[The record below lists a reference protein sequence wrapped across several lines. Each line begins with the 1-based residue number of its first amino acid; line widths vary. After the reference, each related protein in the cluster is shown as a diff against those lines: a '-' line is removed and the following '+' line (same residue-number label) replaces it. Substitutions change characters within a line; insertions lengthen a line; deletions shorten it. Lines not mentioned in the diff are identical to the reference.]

1 MDQRT
6 AVMNLFEEQG
16 GFQPATPPRG
26 ESPPRRDEAGV
37 TDLDQV
43 LGDLGYTKLDVITT
57 QVGDRE
63 KVAYIKAF
71 NSEGNIVF
79 VLADRP
85 GSLSIDGRIVVQ
97 AADSSTIGASLR
109 VRSEQCA
116 SASGCGVLLQCD
128 RSFCVL
134 RRDDMGKV
142 HEENLASSSASSESS
157 VRGIFP
163 VVTLSEILTDN
174 KDATLRVRQATE
186 AIQRSSLESSL
197 RGIQQLESSARDLLI
212 HLDVYRRY
220 YQELQQ
226 QRLIEIKAAR
236 QVASQYEALQ
246 QRGPL
251 SQEDIVKKQQIIN
264 KLWQLNK
271 MSLQLSG
278 GAADLARYQ
287 EKVDSLVLGVKD
299 AFFQLFVEAK
309 EHLDPEVSRKT
320 LDAAHWG
327 LPPEINRLASLR
339 AEVGSLS
346 VPSTPEMRSLR
357 RVLGV

>member
-6 AVMNLFEEQG
+6 SAVMSLFKEQG
-16 GFQPATPPRG
+16 GFQPATPPRS
-26 ESPPRRDEAGV
+26 ESPPRRDNQV
-37 TDLDQV
+37 LDLDRA
-43 LGDLGYTKLDVITT
+43 LGDFGYTKLDVITT
-57 QVGDRE
+57 RTEDRE

-79 VLADRP
+79 ILADRP

-97 AADSSTIGASLR
+97 AADSPVVGASLR
-109 VRSEQCA
+109 MRSEQCA

-128 RSFCVL
+128 RMFCVL
-134 RRDDMGKV
+134 RRDDTGKI
-142 HEENLASSSASSESS
+142 HEENLAASSIPSGS
-157 VRGIFP
+157 TIRGVFP
-163 VVTLSEILTDN
+163 VITLSEILTDN

-197 RGIQQLESSARDLLI
+197 RGIQRLESSSRDLLI
-212 HLDVYRRY
+212 HINAYHRY

-226 QRLIEIKAAR
+226 QHLIEVKAVR

-246 QRGPL
+246 QQGPL
-251 SQEDIVKKQQIIN
+251 SPEDMVKKQQIVE
-264 KLWQLNK
+264 KLWRLNE
-271 MSLQLSG
+271 MSLKLSDG
-278 GAADLARYQ
+278 VANLVRYQ
-287 EKVDSLVLGVKD
+287 EKIDSLILGVKD

-309 EHLDPEVSRKT
+309 EHLDPEISRQT
-320 LDAAHWG
+320 LDATHWG
-327 LPPEINRLASLR
+327 LPPEINRLTALR

-346 VPSTPEMRSLR
+346 VPSTPEMQSLR